1 MNKDR
6 NVREGEDENGRKSK
20 GTNFGGTKSYK
31 RTAAGRRG
39 WGGFHHRFIV
49 D

>member
-1 MNKDR
+1 MNKDK

-31 RTAAGRRG
+31 RTAAGRG
-39 WGGFHHRFIV
+39 AGEDFAIV
-49 D
+49 S